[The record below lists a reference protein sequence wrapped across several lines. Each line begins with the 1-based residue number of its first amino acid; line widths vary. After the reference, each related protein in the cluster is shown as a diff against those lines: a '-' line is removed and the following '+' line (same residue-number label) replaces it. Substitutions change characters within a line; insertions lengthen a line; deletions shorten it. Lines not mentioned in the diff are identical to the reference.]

1 MCRLKDAQCNENVSS
16 FFAIYYFFNCLR
28 CILDRPVET
37 VSVDCQSSNFCPGI
51 SKTSR
56 MFLPHYLLGLPLSL
70 FTSIFPFK
78 MIFSKPLL
86 LFKWPKYFYFL
97 RNRTQT
103 AVINIFNFLIFINLT
118 FRMLL
123 NSIFKSTVTVL
134 KTILSSNRS
143 FWILWPIL
151 IELHS
156 QKR

>member
-16 FFAIYYFFNCLR
+16 LFAIYCLR

-70 FTSIFPFK
+70 FTSIFEFPFK
-78 MIFSKPLL
+78 MIFPKPLL
-86 LFKWPKYFYFL
+86 LFKWPKYFYLL